1 MANEAAAIVE
11 VTVSALQVAA
21 DIGVYSHEHGRAQPL
36 LVDVVVQV
44 APPVADRLEESI
56 DYQRIAD
63 DAHALSLDR
72 TALIET
78 YAMRLAQRCLA
89 HPRAVAVEV
98 RVSKAGALRGGL
110 AGTRVLLT
118 RAPD

>member
-1 MANEAAAIVE
+1 MAPEDDATVE

-36 LVDVVVQV
+36 LVDVAVRIT
-44 APPVADRLEESI
+44 APTADRLEQSI

-63 DAHALSLDR
+63 DAHALALDR

-89 HPRAVAVEV
+89 HPRAMAVEV
-98 RVSKAGALRGGL
+98 RVSKAGTLRGGL
-110 AGTRVLLT
+110 AGTRVVLT
-118 RAPD
+118 RAPG